1 MSWKP
6 RIFYFPHKDA
16 NLGESKAAAR
26 DRRAVKKIL
35 FATDLSMSSEMALG
49 YAGAVAKKV
58 GAAILGVYG
67 FDVPRFLITS
77 DG

>member
-1 MSWKP
+1 M
-6 RIFYFPHKDA
+6 
-16 NLGESKAAAR
+16 
-26 DRRAVKKIL
+26 KKIL